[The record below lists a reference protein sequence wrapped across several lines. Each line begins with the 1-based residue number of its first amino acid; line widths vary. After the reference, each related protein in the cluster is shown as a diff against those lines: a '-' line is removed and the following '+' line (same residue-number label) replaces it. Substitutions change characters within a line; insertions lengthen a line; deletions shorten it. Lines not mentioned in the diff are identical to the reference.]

1 MPIIIDAT
9 NKTLGRLAS
18 EIAKYLMGKHKAGYL
33 PCKDRGE
40 TVIVNNFSKIK
51 IDKKKWEKKY
61 YFKFGK
67 KLGSLKRYTLKQ
79 MWQKDPKKVLIK
91 AVSGMLPKNKLRK
104 KRLKRLTIN
113 L

>member
-1 MPIIIDAT
+1 MPIIIDAK
-9 NKTLGRLAS
+9 NKSLGRLAS
-18 EIAKYLMGKHKAGYL
+18 EIAKYLMGKHKPDWCAH
-33 PCKDRGE
+33 KDTGE

-61 YFKFGK
+61 YFKFGR

-79 MWQKDPKKVLIK
+79 IWEKDPKKVLIK

-104 KRLKRLTIN
+104 KRLKRLIIN